1 MCVFGSSSLC
11 CRLNQ
16 YLDFNKFI
24 CDVQSQLPGDHL
36 PLPVTTPFSGLDSF
50 LDLSTLNYL
59 TRHSPL
65 CWENFLLRVLPM
77 GHASWKLESCQRP
90 WSTLNVPRISL
101 RLKLIPVHDTV
112 LGTSVSSLPTCGLSA
127 HLPSRATCFMVTNK
141 SSFLSIPWMS

>member
-24 CDVQSQLPGDHL
+24 RDVQSQLPGDHL

-50 LDLSTLNYL
+50 LDLYTHNYL

-90 WSTLNVPRISL
+90 WSKLSVPRISM

-112 LGTSVSSLPTCGLSA
+112 LGASVLIFPPVPLASWSPTNLHSLVFTG
-127 HLPSRATCFMVTNK
+127 
-141 SSFLSIPWMS
+141 